1 MSEIKNLELT
11 NENRKHLLDDIIDL
25 EFKINS
31 HWNIIFELRKS
42 SDQNIAKQNLLLFE
56 IDNKRNEIDK
66 IRVVL
71 INNKFN
77 FIDTKNLI

>member
-11 NENRKHLLDDIIDL
+11 KENRQRLLDNIIDL
-25 EFKINS
+25 EFDINS
-31 HWNIIFELRKS
+31 HWNIIFELRKR

-56 IDNKRNEIDK
+56 VDNKRNEINK

-77 FIDTKNLI
+77 FIDSKNLI